1 MSFPTVY
8 ELADIIGGTL
18 LGAPVHDG
26 PIRRVSVDSRRCYGG
41 EAFFAL
47 KGRHT
52 NGNAH
57 MGDALRAGAAV
68 AVVDRPTHSQA
79 MGAIIRV
86 ESSLRA
92 LQKFAAWYRQRHLK
106 RVVAV
111 TGSNG
116 KTIVKD
122 ALMTLCAGQFSVAC
136 SPGSYNSQLGV
147 ALSLLSIP
155 AGTELSIIEVGI
167 SEVGEMDV
175 QRMVV
180 KPDLGILT
188 NVGLAHIGNFG
199 TRERTAAEKV
209 ALFKDIGP
217 KGWVI
222 APGDDPVIEDAL
234 ATVRA
239 KKLIAGSAKSGLP
252 ELVQFVPGALITLR
266 FGGEREHTIPLHTR
280 SRHLVDDLVVAV
292 GAAASLGVEEADLV
306 AALPSVSFAPTRLE
320 IWRTPQGVNIIND
333 ACSADPLSVQA
344 ALAALEEVAQ
354 PGGRSIFVF
363 GGMRELGEHEAAEH
377 GFIGTLAG
385 QQGVSLLVVPAA
397 GPAGDTAEAF
407 LEANPGGQVT
417 RVGPDESIAEVV
429 RGLARSGD
437 TLLFKGPRGYGLGQE
452 ARLIWEAMAPKRLV
466 VDLGAIRENIL
477 CFRRLSGPGVKLLAM
492 LKAWAYGTELG
503 RVGRWLQQCEVDW
516 IGVSAADE
524 GALARRAGVHLP
536 ILVTLLDLDEV
547 DKIVR
552 YRLTPV
558 VYSLELAQ
566 ALIDAADRLQTLIE
580 VHLQVDTGMGRLGV
594 TLADLPALIDLVK
607 GARFVK
613 TTGLMTHLSCADDA
627 SADAF
632 TRAQLARFEEAVTLA
647 RSSGLEDLIC
657 HASAT
662 SGVARFP
669 DAHYD
674 MVRIGLGL
682 YGIYPSHDVA
692 KKVELQLALGLVS
705 RIAHVAERSAGESI
719 GYGATYIVEE
729 EHQRVGV
736 VEIGYNDGVPWRLS
750 NRGTVLIH
758 GRRAKI
764 LGRVSMDSLVVDLSN
779 HPDAGVGSD
788 VLIFGSHEGQTLRPE
803 EVANVAGTI
812 PYELLVKVDS
822 RRVQR
827 LFVGE

>member
-8 ELADIIGGTL
+8 ELADIVGGTL
-18 LGAPVHDG
+18 LGASVHDG

-79 MGAIIRV
+79 MGAVIRV
-86 ESSLRA
+86 ESALRA
-92 LQKFAAWYRQRHLK
+92 LQKFAAWYRKRHLK
-106 RVVAV
+106 RVIAV

-122 ALMTLCAGQFSVAC
+122 ALTTLCAGQFSVAC

-167 SEVGEMDV
+167 SAVGEMDLQRLVV
-175 QRMVV
+175 Q
-180 KPDLGILT
+180 PDFGILT

-199 TRERTAAEKV
+199 TREQTASEKLT
-209 ALFKDIGP
+209 LFKDMGP
-217 KGWVI
+217 DSWLMI
-222 APGDDPVIEDAL
+222 PGDDDIVQQGL
-234 ATVRA
+234 KGTRA
-239 KKLIAGSAKSGLP
+239 RRFVAGSPKSGLP
-252 ELVQFVPGALITLR
+252 ELVQFVPGAMITLR
-266 FGGEREHTIPLHTR
+266 FGGERDYSIPVQTR
-280 SRHLVDDLVVAV
+280 SRHLVDDLVIAA
-292 GAAASLGVEEADLV
+292 GAAALLGVEEVDLV
-306 AALPSVSFAPTRLE
+306 TALKSVDFAPTRLE
-320 IWRTPQGVNIIND
+320 FWRTPQGVNIIND

-344 ALAALEEVAQ
+344 ALVALDEAAL
-354 PGGRSIFVF
+354 PGGRTIFVF

-377 GFIGTLAG
+377 GFIGTFAG
-385 QQGVSLLVVPAA
+385 QQGVSLLVIPANGSA
-397 GPAGDTAEAF
+397 NDTAEAF
-407 LEANPGGQVT
+407 LKANPSGEVT
-417 RVGPDESIAEVV
+417 RVEAEQSVSEVV

-437 TLLFKGPRGYGLGQE
+437 TLLFKGPSGHGLGRE

-477 CFRRLSGPGVKLLAM
+477 CFRRLGGAQVKLLAM

-503 RVGRWLQQCEVDW
+503 RVGRWLQQCGVDW

-566 ALIDAADRLQTLIE
+566 ALFEAAERLQTPME
-580 VHLQVDTGMGRLGV
+580 VHLKVDTGMGRLGV
-594 TLADLPALIDLVK
+594 TVGDLPELIDRLEGSEFLK
-607 GARFVK
+607 I
-613 TTGLMTHLSCADDA
+613 TGLMTHLSCADDA

-632 TRAQLARFEEAVTLA
+632 TRQQLARFEEAVTLA
-647 RSSGLEDLIC
+647 RSLGLDDLIC

-674 MVRIGLGL
+674 MVRVGLGL
-682 YGIYPSHDVA
+682 YGIYPSYDVA
-692 KKVELQLALGLVS
+692 KEVELQLALGLVS
-705 RIAHVAERSAGESI
+705 RIAHIATRSAGESI
-719 GYGATYIVEE
+719 GYGATYVVQEE
-729 EHQRVGV
+729 TQRVGV

-758 GRRAKI
+758 GGRAKI
-764 LGRVSMDSLVVDLSN
+764 LGRVSMDSLTVDLSN
-779 HPDAGVGSD
+779 HPDAIVGTE
-788 VLIFGSHEGQTLRPE
+788 VLIFGSHEGQSLRPE

>member
-8 ELADIIGGTL
+8 ELADIVGGTL
-18 LGAPVHDG
+18 LGAPVHEG

-68 AVVDRPTHSQA
+68 AIVDRPTHSQA
-79 MGAIIRV
+79 MGAVIRV

-92 LQKFAAWYRQRHLK
+92 LQKFAAWYRKRHLN
-106 RVVAV
+106 RVLAI

-122 ALMTLCAGQFSVAC
+122 ALTTLCAGRFSVAS

-155 AGTELSIIEVGI
+155 AGTDVAIIEVGI
-167 SEVGEMDV
+167 SAVGEMDV
-175 QRMVV
+175 QRLVV
-180 KPDLGILT
+180 QPDLGILT

-199 TRERTAAEKV
+199 TREQTASEKLK
-209 ALFKDIGP
+209 LFQDLGP
-217 KGWVI
+217 ESWLMI
-222 APGDDPVIEDAL
+222 PDDAL
-234 ATVRA
+234 VQQVLKSTRLKTVVS
-239 KKLIAGSAKSGLP
+239 GDSTSGLP
-252 ELVQFVPGALITLR
+252 ELVQFVPGALIALR
-266 FGGEREHTIPLHTR
+266 FGGEREYTIPVQTR
-280 SRHLVDDLVVAV
+280 SRHLVEDLVIAA
-292 GAAASLGVEEADLV
+292 GAAALLGVEEADLV
-306 AALPSVSFAPTRLE
+306 AALESVSFAPTRLE
-320 IWRTPQGVNIIND
+320 FWRTPQGVNLIND

-344 ALAALEEVAQ
+344 ALATLQEAAQ

-385 QQGVSLLVVPAA
+385 KQGVSLLVIPTD
-397 GPAGDTAEAF
+397 GPANDTAEAF
-407 LEANPGGQVT
+407 LEANPNGQVT
-417 RVGPDESIAEVV
+417 RVEENQSVSEVV
-429 RGLARSGD
+429 RDLARSGD
-437 TLLFKGPRGYGLGQE
+437 TLLFKGPSGHELGRE

-477 CFRRLSGPGVKLLAM
+477 CFRRLGGAQVKLLAM

-503 RVGRWLQQCEVDW
+503 RIGRWLQQCGVDW

-558 VYSLELAQ
+558 VYSLALAE
-566 ALIDAADRLQTLIE
+566 ALIEVADRLKTSID
-580 VHLQVDTGMGRLGV
+580 VHLKVDTGMGRLGV
-594 TLADLPALIDLVK
+594 RLEELPELIQLIDEAK
-607 GARFVK
+607 FVR

-627 SADAF
+627 SADDF
-632 TRAQLARFEEAVTLA
+632 TRSQLARFEEAVTVA
-647 RSSGLEDLIC
+647 RSLGLDELIC

-669 DAHYD
+669 EAHYD
-674 MVRIGLGL
+674 MVRVGLGL
-682 YGIYPSHDVA
+682 YGIYPSYDVA
-692 KKVELQLALGLVS
+692 KSVELQLALGLVS
-705 RIAHVAERSAGESI
+705 RIAHIATRSPGESI
-719 GYGATYIVEE
+719 GYGATFVVQEE
-729 EHQRVGV
+729 GQRIGV

-764 LGRVSMDSLVVDLSN
+764 VGRVSMDSLMVDLSN
-779 HPDAGVGSD
+779 HPEATAGTE
-788 VLIFGSHEGQTLRPE
+788 VLLFGSHEGQILRPE